1 MLAKQNLRL
10 SEVHLILS
18 LALVAATLFS
28 LTEKD
33 LKPFSP
39 LMALLALAYGLA
51 WSYLRFGRPRFFKTG
66 ARVFA
71 AIAFAFFA
79 LAEAVLLLS
88 LFMRW
93 DTVAFALALGFLP
106 LLGALWTTL
115 QVSPVNQVPGQ
126 TALAGERAVPVSQG
140 RVHLGRSGVSLEGV
154 DFAELSR
161 KLRERVIGQEE
172 AVDALIRGLKRK
184 AAGFGRKGK
193 PFSAMLLGPT
203 GTGKTELA
211 KALAE
216 SLGRPLVRYDMNAF
230 GQEHTAA
237 LLVGSPPG
245 YVGSDKPG
253 RLYEDLLR
261 APEAV
266 VLFDEM
272 EKAHPFVLDPL
283 LQLLDEGRFQELSQG
298 LVVQASDA
306 VLLFTTNLLTEVPE
320 GADLRGLLV
329 ARGLR
334 PEFVNRVDE
343 VVAFRPFT
351 REVLLEVARRHL
363 LGYLEGWKRA
373 RGLAFRLEVD
383 EAVLHR
389 LVSLSDLRFG
399 ARDLQRVIEGTVGDA
414 LADAY
419 LRRGGRRF
427 SRLRIYLDGDNLVA
441 VLED

>member
-18 LALVAATLFS
+18 LALVAATLFG

-66 ARVFA
+66 ARVFV

-79 LAEAVLLLS
+79 LAEAVLLLN

-93 DTVAFALALGFLP
+93 DTVAFALVLGFLP

-115 QVSPVNQVPGQ
+115 QPGQ
-126 TALAGERAVPVSQG
+126 TALAGEWAVPVSQG

-161 KLRERVIGQEE
+161 KLRERVIGQDE

-237 LLVGSPPG
+237 LLVGSP
-245 YVGSDKPG
+245 
-253 RLYEDLLR
+253 

-389 LVSLSDLRFG
+389 LVSLCDLRFG

-441 VLED
+441 VLGD

>member
-1 MLAKQNLRL
+1 M
-10 SEVHLILS
+10 V
-18 LALVAATLFS
+18 ATLFG

-79 LAEAVLLLS
+79 LAEAVLLLN

-115 QVSPVNQVPGQ
+115 QASP
-126 TALAGERAVPVSQG
+126 AGERAVPVSQG
-140 RVHLGRSGVSLEGV
+140 RVHLGRTGVSLGHGQSPYLEGV

-389 LVSLSDLRFG
+389 LVSLCDLRFG

-441 VLED
+441 VLGD